1 MMHQRSLPTARIA
14 ALVCALLFPL
24 AASAYTFEPSDFE
37 WAGWPEF
44 CKARYVT
51 TQVGGTTKW
60 ARQYSQAAIAKTRS
74 GIGEESFLHV
84 HHYCAGLAW
93 LSRARLEP
101 DKKHKGTL
109 LDQANEE
116 VTYTFARIP
125 PTSPIYPQVA
135 VTLAQVYDQLG
146 RSKEAIELMQQTI
159 EQRPDDARAY
169 LGLAMLYRANKDL
182 ERARDTLL
190 AGDKAVEQ
198 RSIELHYSLGL
209 IYFELGDMDEALEY
223 GRKAYAK
230 NYPLPGLQQKLRQ
243 AGVWHD

>member
-1 MMHQRSLPTARIA
+1 MTARLA
-14 ALVCALLFPL
+14 ALVGTLLFPL
-24 AASAYTFEPSDFE
+24 ASWAYTFEPSDFE

-44 CKARYVT
+44 CRARYVT

-60 ARQYSQAAIAKTRS
+60 ARQYSQVAIERSRS
-74 GIGEESFLHV
+74 GIGEQSFLHV

-93 LSRARLEP
+93 LSRARLAPE
-101 DKKHKGTL
+101 KKQKGSL

-116 VTYTFARIP
+116 VSYTFARIP
-125 PTSPIYPQVA
+125 PTSPIYSQVA
-135 VTLAQVYDQLG
+135 VTLAQVYEQLG
-146 RSKEAIELMQQTI
+146 RSKEGIELLQKTL
-159 EQRPDDARAY
+159 EERPGDARGY
-169 LGLAMLYRANKDL
+169 LGLAMLYRGSKDL

-198 RSIELHYSLGL
+198 RSIEIHYSLGL
-209 IYFELGDMDEALEY
+209 IYFELGDMDGALEY